1 LSATAGGGGAHER
14 SGGKS
19 AEQGAEHPDRVEA
32 FVMTRWHLTAFSL
45 LLGAASFAQPAAAGD
60 PVAMVEDV
68 SGKPMGV
75 AVMDY
80 LSTGKVIQL
89 GAADRLVISY
99 FHSCTRERITG
110 GVVTIRADQ
119 SDVVGGAVQRE
130 KVECD
135 GGNLHLTTEQA
146 AKSGVIVFRAPPKPG
161 GQTAEIPIERT
172 LYGQS
177 PLVDLRGGGKLV
189 IERLDAAG
197 EKLEL
202 DLPAASLLR
211 GKFYDCAKH
220 GVVLARGGVYRASVK
235 GRSVVFKIDPLAEPG
250 EVAFAARLL
259 QL

>member
-1 LSATAGGGGAHER
+1 
-14 SGGKS
+14 
-19 AEQGAEHPDRVEA
+19 
-32 FVMTRWHLTAFSL
+32 MTRWHLTAFSL
-45 LLGAASFAQPAAAGD
+45 LLGAASFTQPAAAGD

-89 GAADRLVISY
+89 GVADRLVISY
-99 FHSCTRERITG
+99 FHSCTREEITG

-119 SDVVGGAVQRE
+119 S
-130 KVECD
+130 D

-146 AKSGVIVFRAPPKPG
+146 AKSGVVVFRAPPKPG

-177 PLVDLRGGGKLV
+177 PLIDLRGGGKLV

-220 GVVLARGGVYRASVK
+220 GVVLAQGGVYRASVK

>member
-1 LSATAGGGGAHER
+1 
-14 SGGKS
+14 
-19 AEQGAEHPDRVEA
+19 
-32 FVMTRWHLTAFSL
+32 
-45 LLGAASFAQPAAAGD
+45 
-60 PVAMVEDV
+60 
-68 SGKPMGV
+68 
-75 AVMDY
+75 MDY
-80 LSTGKVIQL
+80 LSSGKVIKL
-89 GAADRLVISY
+89 GTADRLVISY

-110 GVVTIRADQ
+110 GVVTIRDDQ

-135 GGNLHLTTEQA
+135 GGHLHLTTEQA

-161 GQTAEIPIERT
+161 GQTAEIQIERT

-177 PLVDLRGGGKLV
+177 PLIDLRGGGKLV

-202 DLPAASLLR
+202 DLPAVSLLR

-220 GVVLARGGVYRASVK
+220 GVVLAQGGVYRASVK